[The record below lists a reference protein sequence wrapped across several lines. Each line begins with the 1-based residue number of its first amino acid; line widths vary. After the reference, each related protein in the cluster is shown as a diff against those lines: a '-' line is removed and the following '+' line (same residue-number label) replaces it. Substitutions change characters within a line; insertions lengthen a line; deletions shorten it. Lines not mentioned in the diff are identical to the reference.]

1 MYWDNSALSY
11 VDPLLCHNCLEK
23 NNCIYENC
31 STVRRIP

>member
-23 NNCIYENC
+23 IIVYMKTE
-31 STVRRIP
+31 VQ